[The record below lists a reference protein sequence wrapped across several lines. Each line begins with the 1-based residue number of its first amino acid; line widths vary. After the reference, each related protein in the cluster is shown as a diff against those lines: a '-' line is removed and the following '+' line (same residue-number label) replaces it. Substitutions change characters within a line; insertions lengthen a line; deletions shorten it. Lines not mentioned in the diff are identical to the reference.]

1 MTILRGRRSV
11 SSPLSSVYSSSRT
24 SNRQTKSSIRLSI
37 RQKNFMRK
45 LVNVLSEV
53 IDEKDLSDDPALET
67 IETGGVYHGC
77 SEHDTRLIE
86 DEGTQDEQKRLRE
99 RSSKFEAK
107 NLFTDH
113 QEAHSARETTLF
125 TLPNTLG
132 GGDRAAKA
140 LEKMKEVLFMVDSS
154 FYQAFYGID
163 MFLKI
168 DDCIKAL
175 RALRDVVSEV
185 IDAFDE
191 FDVFSTEFFSALHSV
206 GANSREIAS
215 TLDREFREEDC
226 IVDEYLDAMFRPNT
240 NNPIITRIRQPT
252 VLEPYHNRDISA
264 QCHSNDAAD
273 HCRRPCLR
281 SDYNH
286 ELALASFACF
296 QFCIGGIQ
304 PSGDDMATVA
314 YSPTRPL
321 IAVPRSWLASECTYA
336 ISRRGKDVSAA
347 VPTALAGFHAYAIL
361 FLSAWYLAEQW
372 GKQDIRRAGI
382 ISQLK
387 LRGKMCYANFLK
399 LIRKTP
405 KAFTKGTDQP
415 SHISSQQSVL
425 SSIDG
430 VQQRSEQEGSAV
442 LKSENVDSVQNSAE
456 LPRGCSSSPVATS
469 VLPEVRNGRCGDL
482 LQFTSDCSFLASAL
496 LSNRQKNFMRKLV
509 NVLSEVIDEKD
520 LPDDPALET
529 IETGG
534 VYHGCSEHDTRL
546 IEDEGTQD
554 EQKRLRER
562 SSKFEAKNLFNLEK
576 IIKKHTPLIRH
587 VKTLPNTLGG
597 GNRAAK
603 ALEKM
608 KEVLFMVDS
617 SFYQAFYGID
627 MFLKLSLWIEIPG
640 NHLPG
645 VRDVRKGTR
654 SWKMGTYLSIELS
667 LWIAIPG
674 NHLPG
679 VRDVRKDTRSW
690 KMEADSTSGKVLVC
704 GEWITE
710 ALDLL
715 SDSHPMYLASTAGY
729 FGKYNCMI
737 YDVDG
742 KRVNI
747 YHSRMSSLLHRT
759 TTSSPSVAA
768 PDFVSFALGH
778 DPVSARPHLFAFGNE
793 DGSVK
798 IWSIQSNHG
807 LDHCESAE
815 VFEY

>member
-11 SSPLSSVYSSSRT
+11 SLPLSSVYSSSRT
-24 SNRQTKSSIRLSI
+24 SIRQAKSSIRLSN

-53 IDEKDLSDDPALET
+53 IDEKDLLDDPALET

-77 SEHDTRLIE
+77 SEHDTELIE
-86 DEGTQDEQKRLRE
+86 DEGAQDEQNRLCE
-99 RSSKFEAK
+99 RSSEFEAK
-107 NLFTDH
+107 NLFNLEKIIRKHTPLIRH
-113 QEAHSARETTLF
+113 VK

-163 MFLKI
+163 MFLRI
-168 DDCIKAL
+168 DGCIKAL

-215 TLDREFREEDC
+215 TLDREYTIAGEETDC
-226 IVDEYLDAMFRPNT
+226 IVDEYLDAMFRPKRNT

-304 PSGDDMATVA
+304 PSGNDMATVV

-321 IAVPRSWLASECTYA
+321 IAVPRSWLASECTY
-336 ISRRGKDVSAA
+336 GKDVSAA

-456 LPRGCSSSPVATS
+456 LPRSCSSNPVAPS
-469 VLPEVRNGRCGDL
+469 VLPEFRNGRCGDL

-496 LSNRQKNFMRKLV
+496 CA
-509 NVLSEVIDEKD
+509 VI
-520 LPDDPALET
+520 LCRT
-529 IETGG
+529 I
-534 VYHGCSEHDTRL
+534 VH
-546 IEDEGTQD
+546 
-554 EQKRLRER
+554 
-562 SSKFEAKNLFNLEK
+562 
-576 IIKKHTPLIRH
+576 
-587 VKTLPNTLGG
+587 
-597 GNRAAK
+597 
-603 ALEKM
+603 
-608 KEVLFMVDS
+608 
-617 SFYQAFYGID
+617 
-627 MFLKLSLWIEIPG
+627 
-640 NHLPG
+640 
-645 VRDVRKGTR
+645 
-654 SWKMGTYLSIELS
+654 
-667 LWIAIPG
+667 
-674 NHLPG
+674 
-679 VRDVRKDTRSW
+679 
-690 KMEADSTSGKVLVC
+690 
-704 GEWITE
+704 
-710 ALDLL
+710 
-715 SDSHPMYLASTAGY
+715 YLALSSSNTVTLYDIRNY
-729 FGKYNCMI
+729 FE
-737 YDVDG
+737 
-742 KRVNI
+742 
-747 YHSRMSSLLHRT
+747 
-759 TTSSPSVAA
+759 VAKSFTI
-768 PDFVSFALGH
+768 PDAN
-778 DPVSARPHLFAFGNE
+778 PVQQIL
-793 DGSVK
+793 
-798 IWSIQSNHG
+798 W
-807 LDHCESAE
+807 
-815 VFEY
+815 